1 MIDPRIASLLSPKAK
16 FNAGLRALGELSSQL
31 VNRGAPRYS
40 PTPPPMNLGRVMD
53 AYNSTIENDLQRG
66 LAMHQ
71 FKRSEDEY
79 ARKEAERDAIANALK
94 PQTVETMDNDMAP
107 MTVQQPSAL
116 MQTVPERFRPTVQAF
131 ANAGQGQQAL
141 GAILG
146 AALKPRP
153 RGSSLMQEAQ
163 LLFPNDL
170 AKQRAFIE
178 QSRNKAPVSLTM
190 APGGENYRKAT
201 IEKHFGEIYT
211 NAVDNAAAA
220 ASTNRMLDDFTQ
232 LQTLDSTGKIMDA
245 TLPVRQ
251 FFHALGV
258 EDGNVPVNEAMK
270 SIENKFALSQH
281 KKGMGPMT
289 DPDFIRYRDIGPK
302 VAGTYTGNA
311 LIIQRLRH
319 EARGN
324 IAFGDIIRKKYLAG
338 ERFNPAD
345 VWRQV
350 RDEIGPMM
358 PVYTDMND
366 LAQNAPKKAQWVVVG
381 GETQFVG
388 VKK

>member
-1 MIDPRIASLLSPKAK
+1 
-16 FNAGLRALGELSSQL
+16 
-31 VNRGAPRYS
+31 
-40 PTPPPMNLGRVMD
+40 
-53 AYNSTIENDLQRG
+53 
-66 LAMHQ
+66 
-71 FKRSEDEY
+71 
-79 ARKEAERDAIANALK
+79 
-94 PQTVETMDNDMAP
+94 
-107 MTVQQPSAL
+107 
-116 MQTVPERFRPTVQAF
+116 
-131 ANAGQGQQAL
+131 
-141 GAILG
+141 
-146 AALKPRP
+146 
-153 RGSSLMQEAQ
+153 MQEAQ
-163 LLFPNDL
+163 SLYPNDPV
-170 AKQRAFIE
+170 ARRKFIE
-178 QSRNKAPVSLTM
+178 QYRNKSPVSVNM
-190 APGGENYRKAT
+190 APGGPNYRKAT

-211 NAVDNAAAA
+211 NAIDNAAAS

-232 LQTLDSTGKIMDA
+232 LTTLDSTSKIMDA
-245 TLPVRQ
+245 TMPVRQ

-258 EDGNVPVNEAMK
+258 EDENVPVNEAMK

-302 VAGTYTGNA
+302 VSGTYTGNA

-324 IAFGDIIRKKYLAG
+324 IAFGEIIRRKYLAG
-338 ERFNPAD
+338 DRFNPAD

-350 RDEIGPMM
+350 QDEIGPMM

-381 GETQFVG
+381 GKTQFVG